1 MKKQP
6 WLRNKFEATL
16 DTFQNADSKQNKNIV
31 LYMLA
36 FSIILP
42 YYINL
47 VYTNLAFMHFKCVLI
62 HCEYIKASQ

>member
-6 WLRNKFEATL
+6 WLRYMFEATL

-42 YYINL
+42 YINL
-47 VYTNLAFMHFKCVLI
+47 VYANLAFMHFKCVLI
-62 HCEYIKASQ
+62 HCDYIKASQ

>member
-6 WLRNKFEATL
+6 WLRYMFEATL

-42 YYINL
+42 YINL
-47 VYTNLAFMHFKCVLI
+47 VYVNLAFMHFKCVLI
-62 HCEYIKASQ
+62 HCDYIKASQ